1 MRARTGCGPD
11 AGRYSS
17 IQCPAVVVWGGI
29 VGVFFLYFWVRK
41 RFFYVFVGDLHTTI
55 GIFLRTFVRGSGGG
69 GGDSTFP
76 AGPAGLPISNTT
88 FQYGTERWQAGPG
101 QAAEAVGARM
111 RGPNGGRSAQFR
123 VGGPARWSRVAG
135 LVAATLSG

>member
-1 MRARTGCGPD
+1 M
-11 AGRYSS
+11 
-17 IQCPAVVVWGGI
+17 
-29 VGVFFLYFWVRK
+29 
-41 RFFYVFVGDLHTTI
+41 FYVFFGDLHTKLC
-55 GIFLRTFVRGSGGG
+55 IFYVLLYEGPAGGG

-123 VGGPARWSRVAG
+123 VGGPALWSRVAG